1 MKRLGFLYNEMMKF
15 ENIEKVFDE
24 VCSNTNNKTKANR
37 FKEYKCINIFKIYD
51 TIKNKKYVPA
61 PYYVFY
67 IYEPKKR
74 RVVSQ
79 NMFDKVINHL
89 VARCILMPAVVP
101 CLIDTNVASRLNKGT
116 SAGLKYYYDFR
127 RLCKIKYG
135 EYYILKCDVKKFFAS
150 INHQIVKE
158 KLKKRIKDKDALNIV
173 FSIIDNDKYGL
184 SIGSMTSQILAIFY
198 LNDFDH
204 FVKEV
209 LKIEYY
215 VRYQDDFLLFHP
227 SKDYLEECLKKIEDF
242 LKMED
247 LVLNRKTRIYNS
259 NTNFLFLGRDI
270 YGRYGK
276 YRMVKK
282 KINQRY
288 YLYSKNLISL
298 RQLISSIENFK
309 SLSVLNFFN
318 LISCHSATA
327 SP

>member
-1 MKRLGFLYNEMMKF
+1 MKRRGFLYNEMMKF
-15 ENIEKVFDE
+15 ENIERVFDE
-24 VCSNTNNKTKANR
+24 VCANTSNKVKARR
-37 FKEYKCINIFKIYD
+37 FKEYKCINIFRIYD
-51 TIKNKKYVPA
+51 ALKNRKYAPA
-61 PYYVFY
+61 TYYVFY

-79 NMFDKVINHL
+79 TMFDKVINHL
-89 VARCILMPAVVP
+89 VARYILMPAIEP
-101 CLIDTNVASRLNKGT
+101 CLLDTNVASRINKGT
-116 SAGLKYYYDFR
+116 CAGLKYYYDFR

-135 EYYILKCDVKKFFAS
+135 EYYILKCDIKKFFAS

-158 KLKKRIKDKDALNIV
+158 KLKKKIKDKDALNIIFNV
-173 FSIIDNDKYGL
+173 IDNDEYGL

-227 SKDYLEECLKKIEDF
+227 SKDYLKECLKKIEDF

-247 LVLNRKTRIYNS
+247 LVLNKKTRIYDS

-276 YRMVKK
+276 YRIIKK

-288 YLYSKNLISL
+288 YLYSENLISL
-298 RQLISSIENFK
+298 RQLISSIENFR
-309 SLSVLNFFN
+309 SLSGLNFGN
-318 LISCHSATA
+318 LIKHCV
-327 SP
+327 PVFL